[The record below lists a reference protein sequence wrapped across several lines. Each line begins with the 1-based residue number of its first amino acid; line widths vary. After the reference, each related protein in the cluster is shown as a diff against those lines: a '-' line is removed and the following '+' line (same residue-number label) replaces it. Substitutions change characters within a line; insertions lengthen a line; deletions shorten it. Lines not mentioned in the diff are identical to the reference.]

1 MAFADHTAAAGC
13 DDGAVRTLY
22 RTHFESYK
30 SLQSGLKVTW
40 RSKIKPLWGRRW
52 APLPCGRADARSTAT
67 TGAWPSPASGGG
79 YRDRRR
85 AARDPGGSVNDRGRT
100 ARVHDPRPLG
110 TTIRSCAFAHL
121 TSCSTTSACSFS
133 SIWRVAVSNRSRKLG
148 FATRALPTAKTRP
161 ESGVGSPTLA
171 RRPGR
176 PASVLV
182 ALALAFPRSRLDPR
196 HAGGRGEEGRVTVVP
211 TDSQAWR
218 LFLEHLFDH
227 APAPGLADP
236 LRLDHD
242 HVSRVRPH
250 AQPHLLLQLEAGL

>member
-1 MAFADHTAAAGC
+1 MNGIVAPIPDPQETADLQGQNCKGPRSSPFGDHN
-13 DDGAVRTLY
+13 
-22 RTHFESYK
+22 
-30 SLQSGLKVTW
+30 SLCLCAPYELLNDLGL
-40 RSKIKPLWGRRW
+40 LF
-52 APLPCGRADARSTAT
+52 
-67 TGAWPSPASGGG
+67 
-79 YRDRRR
+79 
-85 AARDPGGSVNDRGRT
+85 
-100 ARVHDPRPLG
+100 RVDLAISRLEPIP
-110 TTIRSCAFAHL
+110 
-121 TSCSTTSACSFS
+121 
-133 SIWRVAVSNRSRKLG
+133 RKLG

-161 ESGVGSPTLA
+161 GSGVGSPTLA

-182 ALALAFPRSRLDPR
+182 ALALAFLRSRLDPR

-250 AQPHLLLQLEAGL
+250 AQPHLLPQLEAGL